1 MTVLKSSGALGL
13 LVPAHYR
20 RAHVMAAVSRGYRV
34 AWVRT
39 ESPRRR
45 SATST
50 FRQILQIGC
59 DVLFAVWGAMALA
72 FWLLI
77 IVGFV

>member
-1 MTVLKSSGALGL
+1 MTLLKSSGAFGL
-13 LVPAHYR
+13 LVPVLYR
-20 RAHVMAAVSRGYRV
+20 RAHVMAAVSHGYRA

-45 SATST
+45 PATST
-50 FRQILQIGC
+50 FRQILQIGG
-59 DVLFAVWGAMALA
+59 DVLFAVWGVMALA